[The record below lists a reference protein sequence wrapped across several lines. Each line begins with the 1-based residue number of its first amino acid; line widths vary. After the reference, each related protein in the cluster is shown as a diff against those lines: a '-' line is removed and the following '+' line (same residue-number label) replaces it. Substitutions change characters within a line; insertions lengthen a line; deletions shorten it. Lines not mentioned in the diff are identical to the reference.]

1 MHCFKLGIR
10 EILVFI
16 LFFRCLEHEKR
27 REDLDLK
34 VRQLRRELGDVQQEY
49 DRLMVELTSLDT
61 VKEEEHVRT

>member
-1 MHCFKLGIR
+1 MM
-10 EILVFI
+10 FI
-16 LFFRCLEHEKR
+16 FMMFIFVQ
-27 REDLDLK
+27 

>member
-1 MHCFKLGIR
+1 MFMGLITD
-10 EILVFI
+10 
-16 LFFRCLEHEKR
+16 FRLAFVKR

-61 VKEEEHVRT
+61 VKEEKHLIKHQWL